1 MSMCNCQDMARDLSE
16 TQGGRFPPSTH
27 APNCENFK
35 PLEFASIKFDNAS
48 FIVPADE
55 RDGVLENI
63 DGPSQVET
71 VMLTQDQF
79 DKLPEWEG

>member
-1 MSMCNCQDMARDLSE
+1 MCNCQTMARDLSE
-16 TQGGRFPPSTH
+16 TLDERFPPSTH
-27 APNCENFK
+27 APKCEDFRQ
-35 PLEFASIKFDNAS
+35 LEFTCIKFDNAS
-48 FIVPADE
+48 LIVPADE

-63 DGPSQVET
+63 DGPHHFET

>member
-1 MSMCNCQDMARDLSE
+1 MCNCQTMARDLSE
-16 TQGGRFPPSTH
+16 TQDGRFPPSLH
-27 APNCENFK
+27 APRCEDFK
-35 PLEFASIKFDNAS
+35 QLEFASITCDLGR

-55 RDGVLENI
+55 LNGVLKNI

>member
-1 MSMCNCQDMARDLSE
+1 MCNCQMMARDLSE
-16 TQGGRFPPSTH
+16 TQDGRFPPSLH
-27 APNCENFK
+27 APRCEDFK
-35 PLEFASIKFDNAS
+35 QLEFARIRFDSAS
-48 FIVPADE
+48 FIVPADG

-63 DGPSQVET
+63 DGPHHVET

>member
-1 MSMCNCQDMARDLSE
+1 MARDLSE
-16 TQGGRFPPSTH
+16 THGGRFPPSTH
-27 APNCENFK
+27 AQKCEDFK
-35 PLEFASIKFDNAS
+35 QLEFACIKFDNAS
-48 FIVPADE
+48 FIVPTDE

-63 DGPSQVET
+63 DGPHQVET

>member
-1 MSMCNCQDMARDLSE
+1 MCNCQTMARDLSE
-16 TQGGRFPPSTH
+16 TLGGRFPLSTH
-27 APNCENFK
+27 APKCEDFK
-35 PLEFASIKFDNAS
+35 QLEFFCIKFDNAS

-55 RDGVLENI
+55 RDGVCENL
-63 DGPSQVET
+63 DEPHQVET

>member
-1 MSMCNCQDMARDLSE
+1 MARDLSE
-16 TQGGRFPPSTH
+16 TLDGRFPPSIH
-27 APNCENFK
+27 APRCEDFK
-35 PLEFASIKFDNAS
+35 QLEFACIRYDNAS

-55 RDGVLENI
+55 RNGVLENI
-63 DGPSQVET
+63 DGPHQVEI

>member
-1 MSMCNCQDMARDLSE
+1 MCNCQTMARDLSE
-16 TQGGRFPPSTH
+16 TLGGRFPPSAH
-27 APNCENFK
+27 APKCEDFK
-35 PLEFASIKFDNAS
+35 QLEFACIKFDNSS

-55 RDGVLENI
+55 CDGVLENI
-63 DGPSQVET
+63 DGPHQVEI

>member
-1 MSMCNCQDMARDLSE
+1 MCNCQTMARDLSE
-16 TQGGRFPPSTH
+16 TLGGRFPPSIH
-27 APNCENFK
+27 APKCEDFK
-35 PLEFASIKFDNAS
+35 QLEFACIKFDNAS
-48 FIVPADE
+48 FIVPTDE

-63 DGPSQVET
+63 DGPHHVET

>member
-1 MSMCNCQDMARDLSE
+1 MCNCQTMSRDLSE
-16 TQGGRFPPSTH
+16 TQDGRFPPSLH
-27 APNCENFK
+27 APRCEDFK
-35 PLEFASIKFDNAS
+35 LLEFSCIKFDNAS

-63 DGPSQVET
+63 DGQRQVET

-79 DKLPEWEG
+79 DKLPEYDG